1 MFRVV
6 QRNSIRC
13 KSRQDKC
20 IHCIAEKAHSRK
32 PTVAISRSRH
42 PYRGVGEAYIG
53 RIRSATG
60 VYGSVCC
67 EDLLR
72 GATACCSP
80 VAGELVLCSI
90 SCAYYANLYTGQSW
104 ISEKPVNR
112 KLV

>member
-1 MFRVV
+1 MRACRRVT
-6 QRNSIRC
+6 SI
-13 KSRQDKC
+13 
-20 IHCIAEKAHSRK
+20 HPTAEKARSRIL
-32 PTVAISRSRH
+32 TVAISRSIH
-42 PYRGVGEAYIG
+42 PYRGVCEAYIG
-53 RIRSATG
+53 RIRLATG

-72 GATACCSP
+72 GATGCCSR
-80 VAGELVLCSI
+80 VAGELVLCST